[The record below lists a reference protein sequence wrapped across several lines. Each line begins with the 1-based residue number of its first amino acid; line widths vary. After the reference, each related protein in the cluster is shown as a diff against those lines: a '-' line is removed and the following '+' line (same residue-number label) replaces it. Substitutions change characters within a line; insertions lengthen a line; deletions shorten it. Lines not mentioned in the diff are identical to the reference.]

1 MSRSR
6 GFANSSMEV
15 MPREMKCG
23 GETLQWVVLLILA
36 LALTLA
42 HAQSEAPL
50 KESESWSKMNA
61 LSVARPVTILIAVI
75 LLPISLTSCG
85 KSGSD
90 GEKKTTQKS
99 EDDFLDKDAKP
110 DERKYLLAAKPFF
123 VAVANRK
130 YADAYALLSGHAKAR
145 MSFNQFTPAEEQATF
160 QQYESSPYM
169 NVTAEQFAYL
179 MRYVEAARGTPR
191 ASKMLS
197 VFSTDP
203 DVLNRRSKEQF
214 GAMDSMFAIGAMPDW
229 IPANIRRASLR
240 GQIHT
245 ELSPQE
251 LQNVAQR
258 EGISVE
264 ELKKD
269 PDFDPYF
276 NLKVVLV
283 DEGGQLKVGYF
294 EFLPPSIM
302 D

>member
-1 MSRSR
+1 MWRQ
-6 GFANSSMEV
+6 NSPM
-15 MPREMKCG
+15 G
-23 GETLQWVVLLILA
+23 WFFLFLLL
-36 LALTLA
+36 LLLLLTFNHKA
-42 HAQSEAPL
+42 RL
-50 KESESWSKMNA
+50 KESMSKSWSKTNA

-85 KSGSD
+85 RSGSD

-191 ASKMLS
+191 APKMLS

-264 ELKKD
+264 ELKKS

-283 DEGGQLKVGYF
+283 EEGGQLKVGYF
-294 EFLPPSIM
+294 ELLPPSIM

>member
-1 MSRSR
+1 MS
-6 GFANSSMEV
+6 M
-15 MPREMKCG
+15 
-23 GETLQWVVLLILA
+23 
-36 LALTLA
+36 
-42 HAQSEAPL
+42 SERNA
-50 KESESWSKMNA
+50 NA
-61 LSVARPVTILIAVI
+61 LSVACRLTILTAAI
-75 LLPISLTSCG
+75 LLPLFLTSCG
-85 KSGSD
+85 KKGQES
-90 GEKKTTQKS
+90 EKKTVQKS
-99 EDDFLDKDAKP
+99 EDDFLDKDAKL

-123 VAVANRK
+123 IAVANRK
-130 YADAYALLSGHAKAR
+130 YADAYALLSRYAIAR
-145 MSFNQFTPAEEQATF
+145 MSLDQFKPAEQDSDS
-160 QQYESSPYM
+160 QQSQSYAFD

-179 MRYVEAARGTPR
+179 MQYVEAAHGAPR
-191 ASKMLS
+191 APKMLH

-229 IPANIRRASLR
+229 IPAEIRRASLR

-264 ELKKD
+264 ELKKSD
-269 PDFDPYF
+269 DFDPYF

-283 DEGGQLKVGYF
+283 EEDGQLRIGYF
-294 EFLPPSIM
+294 EFLPPSIW

>member
-1 MSRSR
+1 
-6 GFANSSMEV
+6 ME
-15 MPREMKCG
+15 G
-23 GETLQWVVLLILA
+23 
-36 LALTLA
+36 
-42 HAQSEAPL
+42 
-50 KESESWSKMNA
+50 
-61 LSVARPVTILIAVI
+61 LSVSISRRGIILFAAI
-75 LLPISLTSCG
+75 LLSVLLTSCG
-85 KSGSD
+85 KKGPE
-90 GEKKTTQKS
+90 GGKNTAQKS

-110 DERKYLLAAKPFF
+110 DERKYLLTAKPFF
-123 VAVANRK
+123 IAIANRK
-130 YADAYALLSGHAKAR
+130 YADAYALLSSHARAR

-160 QQYESSPYM
+160 QQYESNPYT

-179 MRYVEAARGTPR
+179 MQYVEAARGAPR
-191 ASKMLS
+191 APKMLS

-245 ELSPQE
+245 ELSQQE
-251 LQNVAQR
+251 LEKVAQQQ
-258 EGISVE
+258 GISVE
-264 ELKKD
+264 QLKKEE
-269 PDFDPYF
+269 DFDSYF

-294 EFLPPSIM
+294 EFLPPSMM